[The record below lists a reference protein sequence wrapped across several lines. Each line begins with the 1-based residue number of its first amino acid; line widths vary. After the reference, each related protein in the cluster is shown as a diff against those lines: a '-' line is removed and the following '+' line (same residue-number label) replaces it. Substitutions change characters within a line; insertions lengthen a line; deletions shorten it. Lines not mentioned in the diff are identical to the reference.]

1 MEKLTNYDVIK
12 TMSKE
17 ELSAIFYL
25 LMKPL
30 IEAFEF
36 ESEDQIKKA
45 MQKHIKAFLDAEV
58 KKK

>member
-17 ELSAIFYL
+17 ELAAIFYIL
-25 LMKPL
+25 IKPL